1 MPTNAPRPSFLLVHG
16 AWHRSGCWSLVREA
30 LAADGWTARTV
41 DLPSAGPQRTPA
53 AGMYDDADAIA
64 AHLRRTEGRVIV
76 VGHSYGG
83 LPVTQAAA
91 GEPATGHPAAAH
103 LVYLAA
109 YLRRRGLLLSV
120 HGRGSTAPEDE
131 DLSGTAPVVF
141 DDPRTSLFGDLPDD
155 RAEDAVGRIGRAK
168 PTVVPAG
175 GDPGGMA
182 NGALHLR
189 ALRARQGTPA
199 RVAGADVRPCRTR
212 RATGHRPLTIPVRAC
227 RTGGSPRRD
236 RLRRGPRLR
245 CGLRLGRGLSV
256 RSRSAMGAV
265 VPGCLGGDH
274 GAPPPPFRLSP
285 DSALIR

>member
-109 YLRRRGLLLSV
+109 YLPAEGDSLLSV

-155 RAEDAVGRIGRAK
+155 RAEDAVGRLVAQSRRSFQQGVTRAAWR
-168 PTVVPAG
+168 TVPSTYVLCER
-175 GDPGGMA
+175 D
-182 NGALHLR
+182 R
-189 ALRARQGTPA
+189 ALPPELQERMSARAAHVERL
-199 RVAGADVRPCRTR
+199 D
-212 RATGHRPLTIPVRAC
+212 TGH
-227 RTGGSPRRD
+227 SPF
-236 RLRRGPRLR
+236 
-245 CGLRLGRGLSV
+245 LS
-256 RSRSAMGAV
+256 APAELAAL
-265 VPGCLGGDH
+265 LGGI
-274 GAPPPPFRLSP
+274 GSAVAPA
-285 DSALIR
+285 SAVASASAEG